1 MTPTKP
7 HWKAYAVPPAGV
19 GAPIQQFVATVGSA
33 RLEIELAPLGDGT
46 LKVNGV
52 QIAQVRAA
60 RSHREA
66 LRDLKK
72 LAVRH
77 LRKRAAAASTTTH

>member
-1 MTPTKP
+1 MTFTKP
-7 HWKAYAVPPAGV
+7 HWKAHAVPSAGH
-19 GAPIQQFVATVGSA
+19 GAPIQQLVATVGSA
-33 RLEIELAPLGDGT
+33 RLEIELAPWGDGT

-72 LAVRH
+72 VAARH
-77 LRKRAAAASTTTH
+77 LRKRAAATMTH

>member
-7 HWKAYAVPPAGV
+7 HWKAHAIPPAGH
-19 GAPIQQFVATVGSA
+19 GAAVRQFVATVGSA
-33 RLEIELAPLGDGT
+33 RFEIELAPWGDGT

-72 LAVRH
+72 IAARH
-77 LRKRAAAASTTTH
+77 LRKRAAAVTTH

>member
-7 HWKAYAVPPAGV
+7 HWKAHPIVPTGQ
-19 GAPIQQFVATVGSA
+19 GAPVQQFVATVGSA
-33 RLEIELAPLGDGT
+33 RFEIEIAPWGDGT

-52 QIAQVRAA
+52 QIARVQAA
-60 RSHREA
+60 RNSREA

-72 LAVRH
+72 VAARH
-77 LRKRAAAASTTTH
+77 VRKRVAATTTTH

>member
-7 HWKAYAVPPAGV
+7 HWKAHAPPPAGQ
-19 GAPIQQFVATVGSA
+19 AIQQFVATVGSA
-33 RLEIELAPLGDGT
+33 RLEIEVAPQGDGT

-52 QIAQVRAA
+52 EIAHVRSA
-60 RSHREA
+60 RNSREA

-72 LAVRH
+72 IAARH
-77 LRKRAAAASTTTH
+77 LRRRAAVSAAH